1 MEAWSSRFSRL
12 MAETAAAELGPTSTY
27 NPVTGVLGT
36 PSGAM
41 VSCRDLRRRLA
52 LVAAD
57 YWEAEITAFV
67 GAARRAAGEVGAR
80 SIRSWVE
87 LSPRLGLRLEVQP
100 TSAVGVRLSPGL
112 KLVVIAALDHAM
124 MPVLPHHCRGWGRS
138 SAQVT
143 ARARRN
149 TVAGAASVVRYRLPS
164 RWAAPVELTMLSGGP
179 FTTGLAVDLDRH
191 VPGAGTAT
199 GLLLAPDD
207 YTLLV
212 VSLTPPVSASDFQEA
227 AKLLRA
233 LAAAAVDLELR
244 PAGTTNSSLIRFR
257 PGGELAIFASTAD
270 PEMTDK
276 P

>member
-12 MAETAAAELGPTSTY
+12 MAETAAAELGPTTTY
-27 NPVTGVLGT
+27 NPVTGVLCT
-36 PSGAM
+36 PSGAL

-57 YWEAEITAFV
+57 CWEAEITAFV

-87 LSPRLGLRLEVQP
+87 LGPRLGLRLEVRP

-112 KLVVIAALDHAM
+112 KLVVIAALDHAT

-138 SAQVT
+138 RAQVA

-149 TVAGAASVVRYRLPS
+149 TVAGAASVVRYRWPS
-164 RWAAPVELTMLSGGP
+164 PWAAPVELTILSGGP

-191 VPGAGTAT
+191 VPGTGT

-207 YTLLV
+207 HTLLV
-212 VSLTPPVSASDFQEA
+212 VSLTAPVSAIDFQEA

-257 PGGELAIFASTAD
+257 PGRELAIFASTAD